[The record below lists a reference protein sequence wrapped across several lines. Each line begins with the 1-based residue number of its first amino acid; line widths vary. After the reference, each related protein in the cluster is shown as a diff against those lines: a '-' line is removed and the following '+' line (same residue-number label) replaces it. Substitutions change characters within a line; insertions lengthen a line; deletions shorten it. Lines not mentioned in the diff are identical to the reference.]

1 MATATMNLPI
11 VLDEPLYE
19 MDNGDKYEVAPM
31 GVFAATIAS
40 MLSGWMNAFAAP
52 RQLGFAVT
60 ETVFEW
66 DSENG
71 KLQRRPDVAFIRF
84 DRWQPPPDWQND
96 PPAFQVVP
104 NLAVEAISP
113 TNTADSVETK
123 IVEYFAAGVEL
134 VWVIYPRQRRIYVHQ
149 SPSQAKVLQIND
161 ELDGGNV
168 LPGFKVKLSD
178 LFAVPQANPRFE
190 RQAVDATQ

>member
-1 MATATMNLPI
+1 MASATIDIRP

-19 MDNGDKYEVAPM
+19 MDNGEKYEVAPM

-66 DSENG
+66 DSEKG

-84 DRWQPPPDWQND
+84 DRWQPPSDWQND
-96 PPAFQVVP
+96 PPAFKVVP

-113 TNTADSVETK
+113 TNTADGVETK
-123 IVEYFAAGVEL
+123 IVEYFDAGVEL
-134 VWVIYPRQRRIYVHQ
+134 VWVIDPRHQRIYVYE
-149 SPSQAKVLQIND
+149 SPSQATILLLGD
-161 ELDGGNV
+161 ELDGGKV

-178 LFAVPQANPRFE
+178 LFAVPQANPRPPG
-190 RQAVDATQ
+190 